1 MILHQDKKVF
11 EQAVRYTAEKL
22 NILPIYIE
30 KDYWVTYALKI
41 LFTHPTTKEY
51 LVFKGGTSLA
61 KCYNLIARFSEDID
75 LVILRTETETDNQ
88 SKRKI
93 KAIST
98 VVSDILPEIDIE
110 GITHKIGKIRKT
122 AHAYSHYFGGDF
134 GQVRDFI
141 VLEATWLGYY
151 EPFACQQI
159 SSLIGK
165 VLFENHQPNLVEQ
178 YELQP
183 FNIRVLQ
190 ATRTLCE
197 KIMSLVRFSYDKD
210 PIIALRNKIRHVY
223 DIHQMLKN
231 KELAQFFYS
240 DDFEMMLNKVANDDV
255 DSFKNNNRWLQYH
268 PKEAIIFN
276 DGEIWEQL
284 DATYLNDFSKLIY
297 GDLPAAKDIQQTLAQ
312 VRDRVDNVKWTLS
325 LLQNL

>member
-41 LFTHPTTKEY
+41 LFTHPTT
-51 LVFKGGTSLA
+51 
-61 KCYNLIARFSEDID
+61 
-75 LVILRTETETDNQ
+75 
-88 SKRKI
+88 
-93 KAIST
+93 
-98 VVSDILPEIDIE
+98 
-110 GITHKIGKIRKT
+110 
-122 AHAYSHYFGGDF
+122 
-134 GQVRDFI
+134 
-141 VLEATWLGYY
+141 
-151 EPFACQQI
+151 
-159 SSLIGK
+159 
-165 VLFENHQPNLVEQ
+165 
-178 YELQP
+178 
-183 FNIRVLQ
+183 
-190 ATRTLCE
+190 
-197 KIMSLVRFSYDKD
+197 
-210 PIIALRNKIRHVY
+210 IALRNKIRHLY

-231 KELAQFFYS
+231 KELTQFFYS

-276 DGEIWEQL
+276 DSEIWEL
-284 DATYLNDFSKLIY
+284 LNATYLNDFSKLIY

-325 LLQNL
+325 LPQNL